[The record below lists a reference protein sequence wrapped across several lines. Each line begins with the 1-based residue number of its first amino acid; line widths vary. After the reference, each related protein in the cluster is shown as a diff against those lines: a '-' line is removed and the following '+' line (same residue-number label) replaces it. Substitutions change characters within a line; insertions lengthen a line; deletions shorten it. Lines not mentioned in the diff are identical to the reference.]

1 MWDRGIHHDSLLQA
15 RILPCLE
22 HLHVMLYDLD
32 TEGLKEIFGRG
43 VFKSL
48 QSLEISYPGLEQEE
62 MEWQQKRTTD
72 GSGYLYW
79 G

>member
-1 MWDRGIHHDSLLQA
+1 
-15 RILPCLE
+15 
-22 HLHVMLYDLD
+22 MLYDLD